1 MAAPNKEIFDKT
13 EFSELLSKLS
23 LKDLLKLEFRA
34 ENDNTLEAM
43 VICEDQQK
51 KMYLCKVCKVF
62 QYGEK
67 NLFCHLGGKKH
78 CCKMES
84 VKQLYLSTDREYT
97 TVTKQCKNVKYI
109 KKSNLAENL
118 KYKEKIEKSCDLKSK
133 SESSIKPKNIQFKA
147 DCKQL
152 ILKPAINN
160 VIGAKTTSIDAKKTI
175 SANDTVNLVSN
186 EKLAPKLITSVDQKT
201 NSVKDDCAKKKM
213 VTINQPVEKKILGC
227 EDSAVKCGSD
237 KLKTSSSFIKNK
249 YEDELKKNII
259 LQSHVTEKTDNE
271 MLDPCK
277 TDSVYALKSAAQSNI
292 VINPLSMSK
301 KTKISC
307 VPISKLIC
315 SKMTTENNR
324 NIDTISGFKTSNDIL
339 NSYHREDKCEEI
351 DTISQSF
358 KSEKV
363 NIQNSN
369 MYSPIL
375 PDSQNSTFE
384 SMSNITQ
391 VFGLLGIEYVIKIV
405 KNLKDG
411 APKFLCTLC
420 NITTDELSM
429 HNHILSYNHRLKF
442 CEKHFP
448 TAIRQYKQYISHVPE
463 HHVFKILAPILEKL
477 AVAIEKHHGRETA
490 YLCYEY
496 SFTKNRQNIVS
507 TVLNRRHASE
517 VLGPAFTHVVDSK
530 DVDFLVENAIT
541 NKLPFLKSN
550 IVINEVI
557 LNTVND
563 PNNITMTQ
571 NEIANHVHF
580 NEVKKTEI
588 VDDETHKRMVDMFLR
603 DTRNSQT
610 LRHKQTSRISKRSR
624 SRSSSIDRKR
634 RRSIPLS
641 ISQWNIE
648 RKSLSPLR
656 DGDIWQ
662 AYRHMV
668 DQSVRELNTTFELYK
683 SDPEEHPLYK
693 DEWQKFWKRRKDELI
708 AAGIN
713 HRSYNYQNEW
723 ILFFNARLEE
733 LYNQDIEYIKIK
745 CRERLCLPMTND
757 NLSNSKY
764 HVHIY
769 DNLFDSVGPIKNH
782 KSGDKNNIQCN
793 ESANI
798 NVIHVL
804 RLLTALEDHLGS
816 LGPSITELL
825 AKALQIFKM
834 HPDKANILLLTSENC
849 AILETAK
856 EKFTGLIISKMLDPV
871 QERALKKAINDT
883 EQLLIFA
890 GKIRTELESSNTELS
905 VSNLEFLKNS
915 QSRVNT
921 NILNKKQDRVDTIEL
936 ASKLAT
942 SLISQGKTSIN
953 QEQLQQIVQVYS
965 LIEKKKHRDST
976 SSTRSV
982 SSLVNR

>member
-1 MAAPNKEIFDKT
+1 MAATNKEIFDKT
-13 EFSELLSKLS
+13 QFSELLSKLS
-23 LKDLLKLEFRA
+23 LKDVLKLEFRG

-67 NLFCHLGGKKH
+67 NLFSHLGGKKH

-84 VKQLYLSTDREYT
+84 VKQLYLSTDKGHT
-97 TVTKQCKNVKYI
+97 IVAKKCKNVNNI
-109 KKSNLAENL
+109 TKSNLAENL
-118 KYKEKIEKSCDLKSK
+118 KDKEKIKKSCDFKNK
-133 SESSIKPKNIQFKA
+133 SESSIKPKNIQYKTERE
-147 DCKQL
+147 QL

-160 VIGAKTTSIDAKKTI
+160 VIGAKSTGIDATKTI
-175 SANDTVNLVSN
+175 SSNATINHVSN
-186 EKLAPKLITSVDQKT
+186 EELAQKLITSVDQKT
-201 NSVKDDCAKKKM
+201 IPAKGDCAKKKM
-213 VTINQPVEKKILGC
+213 ITINQPGGKKILGC
-227 EDSAVKCGSD
+227 EDSTVKCRSD
-237 KLKTSSSFIKNK
+237 KLKTSACFIKNK
-249 YEDELKKNII
+249 YESELKNNII
-259 LQSHVTEKTDNE
+259 LQSHVTEKKHDE
-271 MLDPCK
+271 KLDPSTK
-277 TDSVYALKSAAQSNI
+277 TDSVYAIKSAAQSNI
-292 VINPLSMSK
+292 VINPLSISISK
-301 KTKISC
+301 TTKISC

-315 SKMTTENNR
+315 SKLTTENNHK
-324 NIDTISGFKTSNDIL
+324 IDHTLSGFKASKDIL
-339 NSYHREDKCEEI
+339 NSIHKEDKCDEI
-351 DTISQSF
+351 DTITQNF
-358 KSEKV
+358 KTGKV

-369 MYSPIL
+369 IYFPSL
-375 PDSQNSTFE
+375 SDSQNSTFE
-384 SMSNITQ
+384 SMSNITTIL
-391 VFGLLGIEYVIKIV
+391 GLLGVEYVIKIV

-411 APKFLCTLC
+411 APKFLCSLC

-448 TAIRQYKQYISHVPE
+448 TAIRQYRQYISHVPE
-463 HHVFKILAPILEKL
+463 HHVYKILAPILEKL
-477 AVAIEKHHGRETA
+477 AIAIEKHHGRETA

-517 VLGPAFTHVVDSK
+517 VLGPAFTHVIDSK

-541 NKLPFLKSN
+541 NKLPITKSN
-550 IVINEVI
+550 IVFNKVI

-563 PNNITMTQ
+563 PNNIMMTQ
-571 NEIANHVHF
+571 NEIANLVNL
-580 NEVKKTEI
+580 NEVKRIEI

-603 DTRNSQT
+603 DTRNTQT

-624 SRSSSIDRKR
+624 SRSSSSDRKR

-668 DQSVRELNTTFELYK
+668 DQSVRKLNTTFELYK

-693 DEWQKFWKRRKDELI
+693 EEWQKFWKRRKDELI

-733 LYNQDIEYIKIK
+733 LYNQDVEYIKIK
-745 CRERLCLPMTND
+745 CRERLCLPMIND
-757 NLSNSKY
+757 ELLNSKY
-764 HVHIY
+764 HVHID
-769 DNLFDSVGPIKNH
+769 DNFFDSFGPIKNNEN
-782 KSGDKNNIQCN
+782 GDKFNIKFN
-793 ESANI
+793 ESAGNI

-825 AKALQIFKM
+825 AKALQIFKL

-890 GKIRTELESSNTELS
+890 TNKRTELECCNTE
-905 VSNLEFLKNS
+905 VNVGNLEFLQNS
-915 QSRVNT
+915 LSRVNT
-921 NILNKKQDRVDTIEL
+921 NKLKKKQDRVDTIEL

-965 LIEKKKHRDST
+965 LIEKKKHREST
-976 SSTRSV
+976 SST
-982 SSLVNR
+982 